1 MAGRRLQYQQR
12 ILLCFILVSV
22 WEASSGQIHYVIPEE
37 MEKGSFVGDI
47 AKDLALN
54 IKDLPSSGVQI
65 ISRGMN
71 QYFDL
76 DLRNG
81 HLIVNEVI
89 DREQICHQMQK
100 CLLNFE
106 ILVKDKMKFFT
117 IEVEITDIND
127 NSPSFPVEEL
137 EFKIAET
144 TGPGARYLLP
154 EAQDPDLGTNSLQ
167 SYHLSKNKHFSL
179 DVQTGV
185 DGIKYAE
192 LVLET
197 LLDREEQKMY
207 QLILTAA
214 DKGDPIRSGTVQIR
228 VAVTDVNDNA
238 PVFSKSLYEASVMEN
253 IPKGS
258 QVLTVNATD
267 VDEGINSKI
276 KYLFRKSSDKTSK
289 IFHLDSSTGQISV
302 IGNLDFEDSKL
313 HEMEV
318 QAQDGAGLSTRAKVV
333 IRIMDAN
340 DNAPEITITP
350 LFSKVLESSPPGS
363 VVALININD
372 RDDGRNGE
380 VICSIPATLP
390 FLLRKSFDNY
400 YNLETDQGLDRE
412 KVSEYNI
419 TITVM
424 DQGTPSLSA
433 TAYFPLEILDEN
445 DNPPIFKTTD
455 LTFQIAE
462 NNQRGDLILTLKAND
477 PDFEENGRIMYS
489 IIDTNIGDALLSS
502 YLSINSETGDV
513 YALSSF
519 DYEEFRE
526 IKFQVKAQDG
536 GAPPLSSNVSVTL
549 LILDQNDNA
558 PQILYPSNPTD
569 GSTGVELAPH
579 SSEPGYLVTKVV
591 AVDADSGQNAW
602 LSYQLL
608 KATEPGLFTIGL
620 HTGEIRTARFFL
632 DKDALKQSLVVLVKD
647 NGQPPLSASVTVTVV
662 LADSIPDILT
672 DLSSVSATADP
683 VSDLTF
689 YLVVAVAFVSCLFF
703 TFLLVLLAIRLHRWR
718 TSQLCDSQ
726 SVNFSGVPVSQFVG
740 IDGVRAFLHSYC
752 HNGSLTTCSRK
763 SQILFPIGS
772 CTSTLVP
779 QQTSDKSGVLGK
791 VLMWVVAEDDL
802 SVPAHSWLDFK
813 PGCETWMVLVSL
825 VDD

>member
-1 MAGRRLQYQQR
+1 M
-12 ILLCFILVSV
+12 ST

-47 AKDLALN
+47 AKDLALD
-54 IKDLPSSGVQI
+54 IKELSSSNVQI
-65 ISRGMN
+65 ISRGMKE
-71 QYFDL
+71 YFDL

-81 HLIVNEVI
+81 HLFVNEVI
-89 DREQICHQMQK
+89 DREQICHQMEK

-117 IEVEITDIND
+117 TEVEITDIND
-127 NSPSFPVEEL
+127 NPPSFPVEEL
-137 EFKIAET
+137 EFKIAEN
-144 TGPGARYLLP
+144 TGLGARFLLP
-154 EAQDPDLGTNSLQ
+154 EAQDPDLGANSLQ
-167 SYHLSKNKHFSL
+167 SYHLSKNNHFSL
-179 DVQTGV
+179 DVQLGA

-197 LLDREEQKMY
+197 LLDREEQKTH

-214 DKGDPIRSGTVQIR
+214 DKGDPIRSGTVQIH

-238 PVFSKSLYEASVMEN
+238 PVFSKSLYEASVVEN

-258 QVLTVNATD
+258 RVLTLNATD

-276 KYLFRKSSDKTSK
+276 KYLFRKISEKTSK
-289 IFHLDSSTGQISV
+289 IFHLDSSTGEISI

-318 QAQDGAGLSTRAKVV
+318 QAQDGAGLSTRAKVI
-333 IRIMDAN
+333 IRILDAN

-380 VICSIPATLP
+380 VTCSIPTTLP

-400 YNLETDQGLDRE
+400 YSLETDRGLDRE

-424 DQGTPSLSA
+424 DQGRPSLSA
-433 TAYFPLEILDEN
+433 TAYFSLEILDEN

-455 LTFQIAE
+455 FTFQIAE

-489 IIDTNIGDALLSS
+489 IMDTDIGDVLLSS
-502 YLSINSETGDV
+502 YLSINSETGAV

-519 DYEEFRE
+519 DYEEFRV

-536 GAPPLSSNVSVTL
+536 GSPALSSNVTVTL

-558 PQILYPSNPTD
+558 PQILYPSTPTD

-579 SSEPGYLVTKVV
+579 SSEPGYLVTKAV

-620 HTGEIRTARFFL
+620 HTGEIRTARSFL

-647 NGQPPLSASVTVTVV
+647 NGHPPLSASVTVTVV

-672 DLSSVSATADP
+672 DLSSVSAIADP
-683 VSDLTF
+683 ESDLTF
-689 YLVVAVAFVSCLFF
+689 YLVVAVAFVSCLFVA
-703 TFLLVLLAIRLHRWR
+703 FLLLLLAIRLHRWR

-752 HNGSLTTCSRK
+752 PNGSLTTCSRK

-772 CTSTLVP
+772 CTSTLAP
-779 QQTSDKSGVLGK
+779 QQTSDKSGPL
-791 VLMWVVAEDDL
+791 LSLEDSCAAKEQQNSEQVSFIL
-802 SVPAHSWLDFK
+802 Y
-813 PGCETWMVLVSL
+813 SL
-825 VDD
+825 V